1 MKLLGL
7 LILALLIIGSVY
19 LRANSKKRKYRFEG
33 AAFPVEPSSSFLSE
47 AIVELLAVAGG
58 IYLALVMVAAFLQ
71 IDMSQKV
78 IVGTAKLDLLALV
91 SLALAFLHP
100 FFTKFWCMV
109 TGR

>member
-1 MKLLGL
+1 MELLGL
-7 LILALLIIGSVY
+7 LILVLLIIGSVC

-33 AAFPVEPSSSFLSE
+33 AGFPVEPSSSFLSE

-71 IDMSQKV
+71 IDMSQK
-78 IVGTAKLDLLALV
+78 IVVGAAKLDCLALI

-100 FFTKFWCMV
+100 LFNKLWYMV